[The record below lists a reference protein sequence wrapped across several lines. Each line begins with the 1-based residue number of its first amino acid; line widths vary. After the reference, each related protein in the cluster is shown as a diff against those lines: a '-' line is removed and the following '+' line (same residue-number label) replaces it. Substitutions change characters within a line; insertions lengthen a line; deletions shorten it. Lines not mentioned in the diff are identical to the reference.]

1 MSKEPQSAASLA
13 NNLPRLYGFRFL
25 RDFLLIM
32 PAIVPV
38 YRSCGLDATRILL
51 VQAVF
56 SAASLVFEVPSGYFA
71 DVMGRRRGLLTGA
84 VLMALG
90 MTAYGVANRF
100 WWFALAEIILAAGY
114 SLFSGTESAL
124 LFDSLASTEQDSR
137 YRKLE
142 GRAEA
147 LTRLG
152 TATAAIL
159 GGVLAGLSLRLPFW
173 ANAGT
178 AWLMFII
185 AFGLVEPPREKLA
198 GKTPF
203 RDILRIFRESVRD
216 RDLLPSMVL
225 SSALFVT
232 GVIGIWGYF
241 LRLAGAGVSVLSYGV
256 YFAFFQAASALGAA
270 SSDRLARALGVRG
283 SYGLLALVPATLILF
298 TITSSSWPVLL
309 TPLAALAWGFSTPL
323 ILNTLN
329 RRIESDRRA
338 TVLSVSAMLGRVL
351 FVLLSPVFGLLS
363 DHLSDRAGFMFL
375 AVLFV
380 LLAGLAWALSLRR
393 RVVSSA

>member
-1 MSKEPQSAASLA
+1 MSKPPHPAASVA
-13 NNLPRLYGFRFL
+13 SNLPRLYGFRFL

-38 YRSCGLDATRILL
+38 YRSCGLDATGILL

-56 SAASLVFEVPSGYFA
+56 SAASLVFEIPSGYFA

-90 MTAYGVANRF
+90 MAAYGVASRF
-100 WWFALAEIILAAGY
+100 WWFALAEIVLAAGY

-142 GRAEA
+142 GRSEA

-159 GGVLAGLSLRLPFW
+159 GGLLAGLFLRLPFW

-178 AWLMFII
+178 ASLMFII
-185 AFGLVEPPREKLA
+185 AFGLVEPPREKLT

-203 RDILRIFRESVRD
+203 RDILRISRESMGD

-225 SSALFVT
+225 SSTLFVT
-232 GVIGIWGYF
+232 GVIGIWGCF
-241 LRLAGAGVSVLSYGV
+241 LRLAGAGVSVFSYGV
-256 YFAFFQAASALGAA
+256 YFAVFQAASALGAA

-283 SYGLLALVPATLILF
+283 SYGLL
-298 TITSSSWPVLL
+298 
-309 TPLAALAWGFSTPL
+309 
-323 ILNTLN
+323 
-329 RRIESDRRA
+329 
-338 TVLSVSAMLGRVL
+338 
-351 FVLLSPVFGLLS
+351 GL
-363 DHLSDRAGFMFL
+363 
-375 AVLFV
+375 
-380 LLAGLAWALSLRR
+380 
-393 RVVSSA
+393 